1 MTSVE
6 VMINNKS
13 GLHARPAAQFV
24 AEANKFKASV
34 RIRSLSG
41 KEANAKSIMGLLG
54 IGIGTGSR
62 FEIMAEGLDEE
73 QAVLRLKTF
82 VESEICD

>member
-1 MTSVE
+1 MTSIE
-6 VMINNKS
+6 VTINNKS

-24 AEANKFKASV
+24 AEANKFDSSI
-34 RIRSLSG
+34 RIKSPSG

-54 IGIGTGSR
+54 IGIKTGSS
-62 FEIMAEGLDEE
+62 FEIVVEGTDEA
-73 QAVLRLKTF
+73 QAIMHLKRF